1 MVGISKYGYEM
12 RKEAE
17 ATTPPVAGK
26 KIFGKLIDAPKSYS
40 RAPRSPSFLTHSLGK
55 LRPATW
61 PPTPEK
67 NPCLRTAGLTNK
79 IVNILR

>member
-26 KIFGKLIDAPKSYS
+26 KIFGKLIDAP
-40 RAPRSPSFLTHSLGK
+40 
-55 LRPATW
+55 
-61 PPTPEK
+61 
-67 NPCLRTAGLTNK
+67 
-79 IVNILR
+79 